1 MATYRNIKFYGFAYG
16 SDPVTVDVRI
26 NNTQVYLN
34 TVTTTPGDIP
44 YDLLDT
50 LICDQVLFEVN
61 GTTLFPVTFS
71 GSYPHSISVSGGNG
85 IVISAVESNYMA
97 AYIQPGG
104 AVEPGS
110 PTSYHDLYNGTPVN
124 SDNSP
129 DVRSSV
135 AIDGVLQVPIVGS
148 SLGLWTW
155 AIEPG
160 SNLTCNLNVSL
171 GNVAN

>member
-16 SDPVTVDVRI
+16 SDPVTVNVQI
-26 NNTQVYLN
+26 NNTQVYSN

-61 GTTLFPVTFS
+61 DTTLFPVTFS
-71 GSYPHSISVSGGNG
+71 GSYSHSISVSGGNG
-85 IVISAVESNYMA
+85 IVISAVDSNYMDV
-97 AYIQPGG
+97 YVQPGG

-110 PTSYHDLYNGTPVN
+110 PTSYHGLYHGTPVN